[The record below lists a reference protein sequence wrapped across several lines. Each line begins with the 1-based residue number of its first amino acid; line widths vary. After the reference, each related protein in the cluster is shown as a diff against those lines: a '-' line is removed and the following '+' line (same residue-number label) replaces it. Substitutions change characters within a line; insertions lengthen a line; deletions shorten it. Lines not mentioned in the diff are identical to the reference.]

1 MALEKRTKE
10 SVVAKVRG
18 ITQRQQERRD
28 RILECTRQQVAR
40 LGYGGVNM
48 RDLAIAADVSTA
60 TLYNLYNGKDELIL
74 AAVQELLRDI
84 SVSIEYQR
92 TVLDHLMARYGVTAD
107 VIVENPRYADAM
119 GRMLLVAEPS
129 APIVG

>member
-40 LGYGGVNM
+40 LGYDGVN
-48 RDLAIAADVSTA
+48 
-60 TLYNLYNGKDELIL
+60 
-74 AAVQELLRDI
+74 LRLRRM
-84 SVSIEYQR
+84 SQQQRSITYT
-92 TVLDHLMARYGVTAD
+92 TV
-107 VIVENPRYADAM
+107 
-119 GRMLLVAEPS
+119 RMN
-129 APIVG
+129 